1 MRARFDRS
9 SAVPADL
16 FDTVQTAIF
25 GLSTLH
31 SRLPK
36 KSNCRE
42 ETQTMEPNSSLQA
55 ATVLLGVGAAGGLV
69 MAGIRLKGADRPPSW
84 LAMLHGVLA
93 AAALTLLA
101 YAAYTAGIP
110 PLAKYALVVLVLA
123 ALGGAALNLMY
134 HSKMLP
140 LPIPLVIGHALVA
153 AVGFVLL
160 IVCVIGLGRP
170 G

>member
-1 MRARFDRS
+1 
-9 SAVPADL
+9 
-16 FDTVQTAIF
+16 
-25 GLSTLH
+25 
-31 SRLPK
+31 
-36 KSNCRE
+36 
-42 ETQTMEPNSSLQA
+42 MEPNSSLQA

-101 YAAYTAGIP
+101 YAAYTVGIP
-110 PLAKYALVVLVLA
+110 PLAKYAFVVLVLA
-123 ALGGAALNLMY
+123 ALGGAAINLMY

-140 LPIPLVIGHALVA
+140 LPIPMVIGHALVA
-153 AVGFVLL
+153 AAGFVMLL
-160 IVCVIGLGRP
+160 VCVMDLGRP

>member
-1 MRARFDRS
+1 
-9 SAVPADL
+9 
-16 FDTVQTAIF
+16 
-25 GLSTLH
+25 
-31 SRLPK
+31 
-36 KSNCRE
+36 
-42 ETQTMEPNSSLQA
+42 MEPNSSLQA

-123 ALGGAALNLMY
+123 ALGGAAINLMY

-160 IVCVIGLGRP
+160 LVCVMGLGRP

>member
-1 MRARFDRS
+1 
-9 SAVPADL
+9 
-16 FDTVQTAIF
+16 
-25 GLSTLH
+25 
-31 SRLPK
+31 
-36 KSNCRE
+36 
-42 ETQTMEPNSSLQA
+42 MEPNSSLQA

-101 YAAYTAGIP
+101 YAAYTVGIP

-123 ALGGAALNLMY
+123 ALGGAAINLMY

-160 IVCVIGLGRP
+160 LVCVIGLGSP

>member
-123 ALGGAALNLMY
+123 ALGGAAINLMY

-160 IVCVIGLGRP
+160 LVCVMGLGRP

>member
-1 MRARFDRS
+1 
-9 SAVPADL
+9 
-16 FDTVQTAIF
+16 
-25 GLSTLH
+25 
-31 SRLPK
+31 
-36 KSNCRE
+36 
-42 ETQTMEPNSSLQA
+42 MEPNSSLQA

-69 MAGIRLKGADRPPSW
+69 MAGIRLKSADRPPSW

-101 YAAYTAGIP
+101 YAAYTVGIP
-110 PLAKYALVVLVLA
+110 PLAKYAFVVLVLA
-123 ALGGAALNLMY
+123 ALGGAAINLMY

-160 IVCVIGLGRP
+160 LVCVMGLGRT